1 MFGHFANMGSNQTR
15 YDSMSIVIDP
25 TRWDPVT
32 GTTSSLISTFRGMVV
47 SASDIVIKPVQVY
60 HHSSQRNSLSSTRSE
75 GMLDPAAIY
84 NASKTT
90 TRPNTSYKER
100 DHDNPGEGTTAN
112 PSSPSTAQSLPIPS
126 SSSSF
131 SSSSPS
137 SHRSHHQH
145 HHHHHHQSKLA
156 AEAIA
161 GSAAGLGGFFKYFF
175 KGMIIDMPLAAT
187 EGLRVLPRW
196 YGGEVREIG
205 PVADWKSGAVAAGR
219 NFKYGVADG
228 FADLVREPVKGGQ
241 EGGAL
246 GAVKGVGKGSVNMIS
261 KVSSG
266 MFTSRLD
273 FSCSTEVMELMS

>member
-1 MFGHFANMGSNQTR
+1 
-15 YDSMSIVIDP
+15 MSIVIDP

-75 GMLDPAAIY
+75 GMLDPAAIH

-137 SHRSHHQH
+137 SHRSHHQ

-273 FSCSTEVMELMS
+273 FSCSTEVMGLMS